1 MTVAAAQPSVR
12 RALALLVGS
21 GAAIVGMVLLV
32 ICYTGIGVTAL
43 TDTKNDPDPCVEA
56 YAAGTG
62 SASVRY
68 TVVPPQA
75 ICTWDVDGEPTEV
88 VVAAASVPLFAAGAV
103 LAVGGVLVCGVLLV
117 GPWLQRRRSASPTES
132 A

>member
-1 MTVAAAQPSVR
+1 VA
-12 RALALLVGS
+12 RALALLVAS

-32 ICYTGIGVTAL
+32 VCYTGIGVTTL
-43 TDTKNDPDPCVEA
+43 TSAKDDMDPCIEA
-56 YAAGTG
+56 YSAGTD

-88 VVAAASVPLFAAGAV
+88 VVAAASVPLFTAGAV
-103 LAVGGVLVCGVLLV
+103 LAIGGVLVCGGLLIMA
-117 GPWLQRRRSASPTES
+117 RRSRQA
-132 A
+132 

>member
-1 MTVAAAQPSVR
+1 VA
-12 RALALLVGS
+12 RALALLVAS

-32 ICYTGIGVTAL
+32 VCYTGIGVTTL
-43 TDTKNDPDPCVEA
+43 TSAKDDMDPCIEA
-56 YAAGTG
+56 YSAGTD

-88 VVAAASVPLFAAGAV
+88 VVASASTALFAAGAV
-103 LAVGGVLVCGVLLV
+103 LAFGGVLVCVGLLV
-117 GPWLQRRRSASPTES
+117 GPWLSRRRGTVAP
-132 A
+132 

>member
-1 MTVAAAQPSVR
+1 MG

-32 ICYTGIGVTAL
+32 VCYTGIGVTTL
-43 TDTKNDPDPCVEA
+43 TATKDDPDPCVEA
-56 YAAGTG
+56 YAAGTD

-68 TVVPPQA
+68 TVVPPKA

-88 VVAAASVPLFAAGAV
+88 VVAAASVPLFATV
-103 LAVGGVLVCGVLLV
+103 RCS
-117 GPWLQRRRSASPTES
+117 RSAACWCAGCWWSGRG
-132 A
+132 

>member
-1 MTVAAAQPSVR
+1 MAAQPSVR
-12 RALALLVGS
+12 RALALLIGS

-32 ICYTGIGVTAL
+32 VCYTGIGVTTL
-43 TDTKNDPDPCVEA
+43 TATKDDPDPCVEA
-56 YAAGTG
+56 YAAGTD

-88 VVAAASVPLFAAGAV
+88 VVAAASVPLFATGAV
-103 LAVGGVLVCGVLLV
+103 LAVGGVLVCGTLLIT
-117 GPWLQRRRSASPTES
+117 GRRRRQV
-132 A
+132 